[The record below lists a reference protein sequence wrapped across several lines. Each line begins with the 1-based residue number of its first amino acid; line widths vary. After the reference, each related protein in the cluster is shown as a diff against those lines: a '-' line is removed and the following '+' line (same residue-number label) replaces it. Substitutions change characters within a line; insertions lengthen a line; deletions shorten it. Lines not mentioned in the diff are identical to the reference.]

1 MRQIL
6 QWLADVALR
15 RRKRD
20 AVDGI
25 ADMDQRLLED
35 IGAPHWLIARAA
47 SRADARYRLRFELEA
62 RP

>member
-6 QWLADVALR
+6 QWLADATLR
-15 RRKRD
+15 RLNRN
-20 AVDGI
+20 ALDGI

-47 SRADARYRLRFELEA
+47 SRADPRYRLRFELEA

>member
-6 QWLADVALR
+6 QWLAGAVSRQRNRSAL
-15 RRKRD
+15 
-20 AVDGI
+20 DGI
-25 ADMDQRLLED
+25 VDMDQRLLED

-47 SRADARYRLRFELEA
+47 SRADKRYRLRFEVEA